1 MTLVRR
7 PYKQFNIMALLRIFQ
22 KTRTA
27 LNQKTITCRTL
38 GTSMR
43 WNVLRSNLVESS
55 SVATPPYYHER
66 VSPQGR
72 THRYFSVTN
81 EVTAVTQH
89 LFDKVLIANRG
100 EIAERVIRTCRA
112 LGILS
117 VAVYSTADSAAPFVR
132 AADEAICLGPPA
144 AADSYLNMDA
154 VLNAIQV
161 TGAQAVHPGYGF
173 FSENARFCEAVQNMG
188 AVFLGPPVHAIEKLG
203 DKLESK
209 KIAIAAGV
217 DTIPGYDDGPVE
229 TLEHAL
235 HLCHN
240 LIPYPVLL
248 KAANGG
254 GGKGMRVCYN
264 DTDIREA
271 WTVAKAEA
279 LKFFGDDRLL
289 LEKFVERPHHIEFQ
303 VMAAPNGNETDV
315 VVFPERECSI
325 QRRNQKVIE
334 ESPSVLLHN
343 DTRLRMADQVRR
355 LCKVVGYQSAGTVE
369 FLVDEKQNFFFLE
382 MNTRLQVE
390 HPITEAIT
398 GTDLVE
404 AMLYVGAGRG
414 LPDSMQPYAQPGTIV
429 PHKGHAI
436 EARVYAEDPLR
447 GFLPSTGPLTQYVE
461 PTTDT
466 VTLHKNRYPQDP
478 PYVRMDSGVAPGH
491 NVSPYYDPMLCK
503 LVYYGKDRT
512 SAIAG
517 LSRALDEYVIEG
529 VQHNAR
535 LVQSVLRQPDFQLG
549 ATPTSFLPTHYPDG
563 FRGVVLSDKE
573 KEEFAAAAALIG
585 VERQKVLQ
593 QPTLVGGSTTAGVD
607 DDALIVRLGGQF
619 GGAYRVNL
627 TIPTILVEGLDDNG
641 EPTGPGRVVKM
652 DSELL
657 YEPTRLLA
665 RLTLD
670 GKPRVIQVL
679 REEVTGEI
687 KMQMYGADTNI
698 LLQSPREYELSRMY
712 INEPVEAD
720 TADMVLSPMPGL
732 LISYAVKPGDTV
744 VDGQELCIVESMKM
758 QNMVRSPRS
767 GIIASCNAVVGASLK
782 VDEAILTFESA

>member
-1 MTLVRR
+1 MLLIRTLHEIAPSSKSRL
-7 PYKQFNIMALLRIFQ
+7 LLRRAFGI
-22 KTRTA
+22 
-27 LNQKTITCRTL
+27 
-38 GTSMR
+38 
-43 WNVLRSNLVESS
+43 SS
-55 SVATPPYYHER
+55 SSLRNLSSKFAGATSSLSSNPITSD
-66 VSPQGR
+66 VSYRFHHTDGSQEDVP
-72 THRYFSVTN
+72 
-81 EVTAVTQH
+81 H

-112 LGILS
+112 LGIRS
-117 VAVYSTADSAAPFVR
+117 VAVYSTADAAAPFVQ
-132 AADEAICLGPPA
+132 AADEAVCLGPPT

-154 VLNAIQV
+154 VLNAIQT

-173 FSENARFCEAVQNMG
+173 FSENARFCEAVQKMG

-209 KIAIAAGV
+209 KLAIAAGV

-229 TLEHAL
+229 TLDHAL
-235 HLCHN
+235 QLCN
-240 LIPYPVLL
+240 NVIPYPVLL

-303 VMAAPNGNETDV
+303 VMAAPNGSETDV

-355 LCKVVGYQSAGTVE
+355 LCKKVGYQSAGTVE

-390 HPITEAIT
+390 HPVTESIT

-404 AMLYVGAGRG
+404 AMLYVGAGKG
-414 LPDSMQPYAQPGTIV
+414 LPEFMKPYAQPGTIF
-429 PHKGHAI
+429 PYKGHAI

-447 GFLPSTGPLTQYVE
+447 GFLPSTGPLIQYVE
-461 PTTDT
+461 PTSDT
-466 VTLHKNRYPQDP
+466 VTLHNNRYPQDP

-503 LVYYGKDRT
+503 LVYYGKDRA

-517 LSRALDEYVIEG
+517 LSQALDEYVIEG
-529 VQHNAR
+529 VQHNGR
-535 LVQSVLRQPDFQLG
+535 LVQSVLREPDFQAG
-549 ATPTSFLPTHYPDG
+549 ATPTSFLPTHYPNG
-563 FRGVVLSDKE
+563 FHGVQLTDAE
-573 KEEFAAAAALIG
+573 KEEFAVSAALIG
-585 VERQKVLQ
+585 VERRKIFQ
-593 QPTLVGGSTTAGVD
+593 QPSLAGGSGKAGEGDEAV
-607 DDALIVRLGGQF
+607 IVRLGGQF
-619 GGAYRVNL
+619 GAAYRVSL
-627 TIPTILVEGLDDNG
+627 TTPTALVEALGVNG
-641 EPTGPGRVVKM
+641 EPIGAGRVVKV
-652 DSELL
+652 DSDLK
-657 YEPTRLLA
+657 YEPTKFLA
-665 RLTLD
+665 SLTLD
-670 GKPRVIQVL
+670 GKTRVIQVL
-679 REEVTGEI
+679 REEVTDEI
-687 KMQMYGADTNI
+687 KMQMYGADTKI
-698 LLQSPREYELSRMY
+698 LIQSPREYELSRLY
-712 INEPVEAD
+712 IHEPVKAD
-720 TADMVLSPMPGL
+720 TANMVLSPMPGL

-744 VDGQELCIVESMKM
+744 MEGQELCIVESMKM
-758 QNMVRSPRS
+758 QNMIRSPRE
-767 GIIASCNAVVGASLK
+767 GTIASCKAAVGASLK
-782 VDEAILTFESA
+782 VDEIILTFETA